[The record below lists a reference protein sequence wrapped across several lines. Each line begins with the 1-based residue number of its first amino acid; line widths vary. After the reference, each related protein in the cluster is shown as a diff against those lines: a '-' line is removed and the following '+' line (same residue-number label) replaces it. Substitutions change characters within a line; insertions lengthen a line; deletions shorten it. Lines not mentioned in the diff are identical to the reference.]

1 MSPQSAIKTAIK
13 KAFDWA
19 RSDEMRSFLGA
30 TTCPLENLFEG
41 RADLFMVVPLDQVD
55 AQAVFLRLLTNII
68 LGMAVR
74 LEGAKKPKKNV
85 LLVLDEFVRLG
96 RMES

>member
-1 MSPQSAIKTAIK
+1 
-13 KAFDWA
+13 
-19 RSDEMRSFLGA
+19 MRSFLGA